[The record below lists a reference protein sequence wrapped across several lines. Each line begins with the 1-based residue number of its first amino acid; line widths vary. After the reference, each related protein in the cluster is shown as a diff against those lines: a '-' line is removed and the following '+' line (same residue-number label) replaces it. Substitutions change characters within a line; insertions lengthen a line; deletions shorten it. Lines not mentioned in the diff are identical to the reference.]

1 MAHFSKRSINILIL
15 ENNLIILPCRE
26 EVSPHQHSDRWE
38 QLSVFAGVCG
48 RETDRQWREREG
60 ESTWV
65 CVTQD
70 LGIVWVSV
78 WVEGVVC
85 GGAGDF
91 SLQDSR
97 LDLGGGL
104 WDAHY

>member
-1 MAHFSKRSINILIL
+1 M
-15 ENNLIILPCRE
+15 
-26 EVSPHQHSDRWE
+26 
-38 QLSVFAGVCG
+38 GVCDTG
-48 RETDRQWREREG
+48 PG
-60 ESTWV
+60 Y
-65 CVTQD
+65 CV
-70 LGIVWVSV
+70 GV